1 VLEAIM
7 AGVIALTAI
16 ALFLG
21 VIGGLVVIAHQI
33 RKEDRKFSLVQDA
46 PSLMSRGTRRINGFG
61 CRDLELRVLIA
72 GRRAAA

>member
-7 AGVIALTAI
+7 AGVIALAAI
-16 ALFLG
+16 G
-21 VIGGLVVIAHQI
+21 VLVVIGRQI
-33 RKEDRKFSLVQDA
+33 RKEDRKFSLVDDA

-61 CRDLELRVLIA
+61 CRDLELRVLTA